1 MKKIKEKSKL
11 TSPIRTQK
19 PKEKMILQ
27 NAIDQLTKLIGDY
40 ELVSINVVDKY
51 TTQVVFWE
59 DGEQKLEIFENSETL
74 LEWLETNRKRRK

>member
-1 MKKIKEKSKL
+1 
-11 TSPIRTQK
+11 
-19 PKEKMILQ
+19 MILQ

-59 DGEQKLEIFENSETL
+59 DGEQKVEIFENSETL

>member
-1 MKKIKEKSKL
+1 
-11 TSPIRTQK
+11 
-19 PKEKMILQ
+19 MILQ
-27 NAIDQLTKLIGDY
+27 NALDQLTKLIGDY

-59 DGEQKLEIFENSETL
+59 DGEQKVEIFENSETL

>member
-1 MKKIKEKSKL
+1 
-11 TSPIRTQK
+11 
-19 PKEKMILQ
+19 MILQ

-59 DGEQKLEIFENSETL
+59 DGEQKVEIFEDSETL

>member
-1 MKKIKEKSKL
+1 
-11 TSPIRTQK
+11 
-19 PKEKMILQ
+19 MILQ